1 MADCEPK
8 KEPLGDP
15 DITGI
20 GVLAAT
26 GAYVLLNF
34 GTTVYA
40 YLSWSLSNAKTNA
53 FDNVVRLRPRWH
65 WTALSRSKRRRAYE
79 HVLEMLIPQH
89 FCSFMA
95 QVVWACVVRYH
106 VDPDHG
112 PTLFAYHMATC
123 SILLS
128 AVAFLLTAG
137 FLGKSGLKRNPMRHV
152 QVSVTLA
159 VVVFTTYQYL
169 ATQSRLLEVAGGLH
183 VGIREA
189 LDGGLEGDVEEL
201 GDTQQQQGKCWA
213 RATVIT
219 HATGVYLKVVSEL
232 YMPGHGTVTTAA
244 DSRSGWPL
252 DHSANPTPVADGA
265 VARARGG
272 VAEAREPPSWKQ
284 RLWPPSFVAQYA
296 FLLSAVVE
304 EACSSFFARI
314 MVAVFSMLLW
324 ATQLVLYPFIPGVEP
339 NDHREPAIS
348 KAMSLGQISALV
360 FLLDPLLVIL
370 NSAIGNT
377 SMEDEERAERFISRV
392 AQLAG
397 RRPPRPRTSPGAPLP
412 RPAPCRIDSRSTSPI
427 PAPDEIRVGE
437 SAYEACLRDHFAATV
452 IISWVAAVVVLAVAL
467 AAPILLAA
475 FLNGNAQ
482 LGRDGR
488 TVDDM
493 LDKEQWRSIMLAY
506 FVFSTT
512 GLGLFLLRTML
523 GLWATWRRRMRALG
537 RSRG

>member
-1 MADCEPK
+1 M
-8 KEPLGDP
+8 
-15 DITGI
+15 
-20 GVLAAT
+20 AAT

-65 WTALSRSKRRRAYE
+65 WTALSRSRRRQAYA
-79 HVLEMLIPQH
+79 HILEVLIPQH

-95 QVVWACVVRYH
+95 QGVWICVARYCTPH
-106 VDPDHG
+106 CDG
-112 PTLFAYHMATC
+112 PTVFTYHMAT
-123 SILLS
+123 SSVLLS
-128 AVAFLLTAG
+128 AIVFLLTAG
-137 FLGKSGLKRNPMRHV
+137 FLGKDGLQRNPVRHV
-152 QVSVTLA
+152 QVGAALMVA
-159 VVVFTTYQYL
+159 VFTTHQYL
-169 ATQSRLLEVAGGLH
+169 ATQSIFLEIVAGLDVTIH
-183 VGIREA
+183 EA
-189 LDGGLEGDVEEL
+189 MENPETLRPAGNGQILMDG
-201 GDTQQQQGKCWA
+201 KYWA
-213 RATVIT
+213 RATIVVLAIGLCLKVMLELYLPET
-219 HATGVYLKVVSEL
+219 WVATATGSC
-232 YMPGHGTVTTAA
+232 P
-244 DSRSGWPL
+244 GWPSDCGL
-252 DHSANPTPVADGA
+252 HIPVLGDDTGA
-265 VARARGG
+265 GTTGRVAGAQGPASRR
-272 VAEAREPPSWKQ
+272 Q
-284 RLWPPSFVAQYA
+284 RLTVLATRYA
-296 FLLSAVVE
+296 FVSSAVVE
-304 EACSSFFARI
+304 EACSSFFVRVMI
-314 MVAVFSMLLW
+314 VLFSMLLW
-324 ATQLVLYPFIPGVEP
+324 STQLVLYPFIPGVAP

-377 SMEDEERAERFISRV
+377 YRHPPNGLIPLSARTGAWRTRNVPNDSSVELRSWPD
-392 AQLAG
+392 AG
-397 RRPPRPRTSPGAPLP
+397 RPGPEHPRGAPLP

-427 PAPDEIRVGE
+427 PAPDEIRAGK

-493 LDKEQWRSIMLAY
+493 LDEEQWRSIMLAY

-512 GLGLFLLRTML
+512 GLGLFLLRTIL

>member
-1 MADCEPK
+1 M
-8 KEPLGDP
+8 
-15 DITGI
+15 
-20 GVLAAT
+20 AAT

-377 SMEDEERAERFISRV
+377 YRHPPNGLIPLSARTGAWRTRNVPNDSSVELRSWPD
-392 AQLAG
+392 AG
-397 RRPPRPRTSPGAPLP
+397 RPGPEHPRGAPLP

-493 LDKEQWRSIMLAY
+493 LDEEQWRSIMLAY

-512 GLGLFLLRTML
+512 GLGLFLSRTML

>member
-1 MADCEPK
+1 
-8 KEPLGDP
+8 
-15 DITGI
+15 
-20 GVLAAT
+20 
-26 GAYVLLNF
+26 
-34 GTTVYA
+34 
-40 YLSWSLSNAKTNA
+40 
-53 FDNVVRLRPRWH
+53 
-65 WTALSRSKRRRAYE
+65 
-79 HVLEMLIPQH
+79 
-89 FCSFMA
+89 
-95 QVVWACVVRYH
+95 
-106 VDPDHG
+106 
-112 PTLFAYHMATC
+112 MATC

-370 NSAIGNT
+370 NSAI
-377 SMEDEERAERFISRV
+377 
-392 AQLAG
+392 
-397 RRPPRPRTSPGAPLP
+397 
-412 RPAPCRIDSRSTSPI
+412 
-427 PAPDEIRVGE
+427 DEIRVGE

-493 LDKEQWRSIMLAY
+493 LDEEQWRSIMLAY

-512 GLGLFLLRTML
+512 GLGLFLSRTML